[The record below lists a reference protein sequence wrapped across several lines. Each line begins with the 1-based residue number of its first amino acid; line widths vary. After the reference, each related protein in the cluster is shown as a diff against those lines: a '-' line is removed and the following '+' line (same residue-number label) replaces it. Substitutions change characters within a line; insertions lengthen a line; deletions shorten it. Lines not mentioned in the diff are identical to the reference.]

1 MQTPIK
7 TIQKHINCR
16 LLHTANSAS
25 SSRPCPALRL
35 IVFCVLFLVS
45 ASFIAAQQPISL
57 ADADA
62 RTQNLFQQSGVTGMV
77 LVVVRNHEVMI
88 RTYGETFP
96 GSGHAPQANAFIRLC
111 SVSKVFTADLLLKLV
126 ADGKVSL
133 NDPLQR
139 YAPPGKT
146 VPKTADGTPITLL
159 DLATH
164 TAGLTREVSSYPRK
178 TPHFTFPDQAY
189 RWNWLPTQTLSST
202 PGTAALYSNVGF
214 DLLGD
219 ALASAVHTSYA
230 TLLHDRL
237 LQPLN
242 MWDTTLVP
250 SAEQCSR
257 LMQDAGNEGPCT
269 DTQASGPSGGIYS
282 TPTDMAKFLQYFLK
296 IPGQPAPPAANLAV
310 YINPQKLTSIYGLRH
325 AGDPTGIGLAWM
337 QLGDPATPSAILEK
351 TGGGAG
357 FETYIAL
364 IPVRQTGVFLAAT
377 YGKGDAQV
385 DFFHESNDLLAALAN
400 VPPLPPKV
408 HRAHPAKRR
417 PKTQQGTHPQTHPKR
432 G

>member
-7 TIQKHINCR
+7 PIQKPSNCR
-16 LLHTANSAS
+16 RS
-25 SSRPCPALRL
+25 PAVSL
-35 IVFCVLFLVS
+35 IVTCLLLLVS
-45 ASFIAAQQPISL
+45 PSSLPAQQPLSL

-62 RTQNLFQQSGVTGMV
+62 RAQNLFQQSGVTGMV
-77 LVVVRNHEVMI
+77 LVIVRNHEVMI
-88 RTYGETFP
+88 KTYGETFP
-96 GSGHAPQANAFIRLC
+96 GSGHAPQPNAFIRLC
-111 SVSKVFTADLLLKLV
+111 SISKVFTADLLLKLV
-126 ADGKVSL
+126 ADGKVTL

-146 VPKTADGTPITLL
+146 VPNAPDGTPITLL

-178 TPHFTFPDQAY
+178 TPHFTFPDQDY
-189 RWNWLPTQTLSST
+189 RWTWLPTQTLSST
-202 PGTAALYSNVGF
+202 PGTAAMYSNVGF

-219 ALASAVHTSYA
+219 ALASAAHTSYA

-257 LMQDAGNEGPCT
+257 LMQGTGDEGPCT
-269 DTQASGPSGGIYS
+269 DTQPSGPSGGVYS
-282 TPTDMAKFLQYFLK
+282 TPIDVAKLLQYLLK
-296 IPGQPAPPAANLAV
+296 IPGSPAPPAANLAV
-310 YINPQKLTSIYGLRH
+310 YLKPKDLKSTYGLSH
-325 AGDPTGIGLAWM
+325 AGDPTGIGLAWI
-337 QLGDPATPSAILEK
+337 QLGDPSTPSAILEK

-364 IPVRQTGVFLAAT
+364 NPARQTGVFLAAT
-377 YGKGDAQV
+377 YGKGDAQLG
-385 DFFHESNDLLAALAN
+385 FFQESNNLLAALAN

-408 HRAHPAKRR
+408 HKAHPAKRR
-417 PKTQQGTHPQTHPKR
+417 PKPRPPTRSKTKAKHPSN
-432 G
+432 